1 MEKTQEV
8 ELLPLTN
15 DYVFKRVFT
24 KDGQEDML
32 KDFLTGI
39 LNIKIDKI
47 EIKNAELTKEHK
59 DAKREVLDIRATIN
73 KDSLIDIEMQVKDYH
88 NIDKRSMAYVT
99 KMYSDQLEV
108 GDKYEKPLKTISI
121 NILNFNYFKR
131 NTYHSIGRMKFEKI
145 EKEKYVDMGYEKED
159 EYVNEDIE
167 VHYIE
172 LPKFKEKNPGV
183 NSKLEQWLWL
193 ICGEGEK
200 AEMAKNENKEV
211 KKASEV
217 LHKMSLSEQER
228 WLYDSRKF
236 REWDERSLREY
247 EANEAR
253 QDGIKIGKDEGKKEA
268 KLEDAKK
275 MLDKKIEIETIMEI
289 TGLAR
294 EEIIKLK

>member
-1 MEKTQEV
+1 MEKAQEV

-39 LNIKIDKI
+39 LNIQIDKI

-73 KDSLIDIEMQVKDYH
+73 KNSLIDIEVQVKNYH

-99 KMYSDQLEV
+99 KLYSDQLEV
-108 GDKYEKPLKTISI
+108 GDEYKKPLKTISI

-145 EKEKYVDMGYEKED
+145 EKEKYVDMGYEEED

-193 ICGEGEK
+193 ICGKGEK
-200 AEMAKNENKEV
+200 AEMAKKENKEV
-211 KKASEV
+211 KKASDV
-217 LHKMSLSEQER
+217 LQKMSLSEQER

-247 EANEAR
+247 ETNEAR
-253 QDGIKIGKDEGKKEA
+253 QDGIKQGISQGERKA

-275 MLDKKIEIETIMEI
+275 MLEEGVELEIIERV
-289 TGLAR
+289 TGLSK
-294 EEIIKLK
+294 EEILNK

>member
-39 LNIKIDKI
+39 LNVQIDKI

-73 KDSLIDIEMQVKDYH
+73 KNSLIDIEMQVKDYH

-99 KMYSDQLEV
+99 KLYSDQLEV
-108 GDKYEKPLKTISI
+108 GDEYKKPLKTISI

-145 EKEKYVDMGYEKED
+145 EKEKYVDMGYEEED

-200 AEMAKNENKEV
+200 AEMAKKENQEV
-211 KKASEV
+211 KKASDV
-217 LHKMSLSEQER
+217 LQKMSLSEQER

-247 EANEAR
+247 ETNEAR
-253 QDGIKIGKDEGKKEA
+253 QEGVQQGERKA

-275 MLDKKIEIETIMEI
+275 MLDKKIDIETIMEI
-289 TGLAR
+289 TGLTR
-294 EEIIKLK
+294 EEITKLK